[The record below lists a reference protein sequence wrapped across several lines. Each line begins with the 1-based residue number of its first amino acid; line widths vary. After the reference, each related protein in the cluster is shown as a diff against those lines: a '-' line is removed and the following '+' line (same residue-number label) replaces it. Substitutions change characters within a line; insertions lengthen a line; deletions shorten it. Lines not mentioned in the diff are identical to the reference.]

1 MEGGWTW
8 IWFQGKPSLSL
19 IPGEL
24 WNINCKVCPASRQG
38 SRALETL
45 RLPTPFRATP
55 PTLQRISRDLDGTP
69 TASATGPHL
78 RLRNVTYFLSTTMI
92 LFRLCH
98 FLDLC
103 SSWYVSSICKCVNNN
118 KACLCKPR
126 TVSGLGLYST
136 NGGGFRFL
144 AYRSLGFAGELTL
157 LSSW

>member
-69 TASATGPHL
+69 TASATGPHINL
-78 RLRNVTYFLSTTMI
+78 HGMTQLSMQRCVFTRGHHQV
-92 LFRLCH
+92 LKLP
-98 FLDLC
+98 LGEP
-103 SSWYVSSICKCVNNN
+103 SWAQEVRVNATCKGH
-118 KACLCKPR
+118 CL
-126 TVSGLGLYST
+126 LQL
-136 NGGGFRFL
+136 
-144 AYRSLGFAGELTL
+144 
-157 LSSW
+157 